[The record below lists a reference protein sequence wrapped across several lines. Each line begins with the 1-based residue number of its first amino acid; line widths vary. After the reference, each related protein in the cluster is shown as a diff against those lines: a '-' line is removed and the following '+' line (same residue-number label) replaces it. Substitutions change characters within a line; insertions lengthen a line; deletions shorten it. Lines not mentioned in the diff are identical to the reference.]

1 MDSTGRPVVR
11 SRNKGTGGS
20 WRVVKSTG
28 SDDYRTVGMCM
39 CRERGREGGRSAT
52 ADRTLVLGASGGGSW
67 HKTSSFAGGIGQW
80 HGQGYVMRL
89 GPTFAQRGPIGS
101 MRPARCGAWRGVA
114 WQSVLQQ
121 VPGRRCKGRRVVSF
135 HYFILAP
142 WSIDDD
148 DVVDDVVGT
157 SSADGTSNDASSRA
171 LSRGHHEHHH
181 DERLQ

>member
-1 MDSTGRPVVR
+1 MHVHVQ
-11 SRNKGTGGS
+11 
-20 WRVVKSTG
+20 
-28 SDDYRTVGMCM
+28 
-39 CRERGREGGRSAT
+39 RERGREREREICDS
-52 ADRTLVLGASGGGSW
+52 RPNLGPWCKWRRELAQNVP
-67 HKTSSFAGGIGQW
+67 FAGGIGQW
-80 HGQGYVMRL
+80 YGQGYVMRL
-89 GPTFAQRGPIGS
+89 GPTFAQRGPIRS

-135 HYFILAP
+135 DYFIPAP

-157 SSADGTSNDASSRA
+157 SSADGTSNDTSSRA
-171 LSRGHHEHHH
+171 LSRGHHEHHD